1 MNNNILVLGG
11 SSGIGLDTSIY
22 LNSIGYTVYI
32 AARTNPNI
40 NDLNYIYVDID
51 KESSI
56 ETLFKYFMNNDIK
69 LYGLVYAIGITLAKR
84 NIMKFTVKEFN
95 NIISTNVTG
104 AILSLKYSYKLLKK
118 TQGRVVIVNS
128 IATKTF
134 SKFSGIEYTISKNAL
149 SGLVKQLSQEWAKD
163 KILINSIYPSMT
175 QTKMLENALSKEK
188 IQNIQKDIPLK
199 RLAKTKEIAKSIAFL
214 LDEDI
219 SYITGTGLN
228 INGGIYLNG

>member
-1 MNNNILVLGG
+1 MNKNILVLGG
-11 SSGIGLDTSIY
+11 SSGIGLKTSIY
-22 LNSIGYTVYI
+22 LSKIGYRVFI

-40 NDLNYIYVDID
+40 KNLNYIYVDID
-51 KESSI
+51 NECSI
-56 ETLFKYFMNNDIK
+56 KKLFKYFQKNDIK
-69 LYGLVYAIGITLAKR
+69 LYGLVYSIGITIPKN
-84 NIMKFTVKEFN
+84 NIKKFSVKKFN

-104 AILSLKYSYKLLKK
+104 AILSLKYAYKLLKK

-175 QTKMLENALSKEK
+175 QTKMLENTLSKNK
-188 IQNIQKDIPLK
+188 IKDIQKDIPLK
-199 RLAKTKEIAKSIAFL
+199 RLANTKEIAKSISFL

-219 SYITGTGLN
+219 SYITGSGIN